1 MSYRPDLRFV
11 VNADASPL
19 GALPSLK
26 TALEAFED
34 STALRANYSLLISA
48 FDFVTALREIALSAY
63 PNGVCR
69 VKAIAPGGYDLMMY
83 PPAERRRVRH
93 SGGDGCEL
101 AVTLPSLGEPILHA
115 YVCFDEDKD
124 VFEARR
130 LHFVVNYWGAHEI
143 VGAVAREMRERFG
156 QSRLASVQWWY
167 QGDHGSE
174 CRNITMQPP
183 PPIHDS
189 FYPWLGEPVASY
201 FARYLDDSASV
212 LFIMGEAGTGKT
224 SLLRHFIY
232 ENQLTALVTYEE
244 KLLNSDEMFVHFL
257 AMGDD
262 AVMIIE
268 DAESLVHVRD
278 EGGGGLMTRF
288 LNVSDGLVHLAKRKI
303 VFTTNQ
309 NDFRGVDP
317 ALIRPGRCFGAIK
330 ARALTHEEACVA
342 AQDAGL
348 PPPEETGRPIVL
360 ADLFN
365 PPQPQSVERIGIGVG
380 R

>member
-11 VNADASPL
+11 VNSEARPL

-26 TALEAFED
+26 TALEASAD
-34 STALRANYSLLISA
+34 STALRADYSLLISA
-48 FDFVTALREIALSAY
+48 FDFVSALRDIALAAHRDAQCSITA
-63 PNGVCR
+63 V
-69 VKAIAPGGYDLMMY
+69 APGGYDVSVH
-83 PPAERRRVRH
+83 A
-93 SGGDGCEL
+93 GGADG
-101 AVTLPSLGEPILHA
+101 AVFHA

-130 LHFVVNYWGAHEI
+130 LHFAVNYWGAHLI
-143 VGAVAREMRERFG
+143 VGAVTRDMRERFG
-156 QSRLASVQWWY
+156 QSRLASVEWWY

-183 PPIHDS
+183 PKVYDS
-189 FYPWLGEPVASY
+189 YYPWLGEPIADY
-201 FARYLDDSASV
+201 FARYLEDSASV
-212 LFIMGEAGTGKT
+212 LFIMGEPGTGKT

-232 ENQLTALVTYEE
+232 EHQLTALVTYEE

-262 AVMIIE
+262 AVMVIE
-268 DAESLVHVRD
+268 DAESLVHARD

-330 ARALTHEEACVA
+330 ARALTYKEACA
-342 AQDAGL
+342 AARDAGL
-348 PPPEETGRPIVL
+348 HQPEDAGKPMVL

-365 PPQPQSVERIGIGVG
+365 ARQARGVERAGFGIG

>member
-1 MSYRPDLRFV
+1 MTYRPALNFV
-11 VNADASPL
+11 VNTDVNPL
-19 GALPSLK
+19 GALPALK

-48 FDFVTALREIALSAY
+48 FDFVTALREIALATY
-63 PNGVCR
+63 PRGLCR
-69 VKAIAPGGYDLMMY
+69 VTAIAPGGYDVVMY
-83 PPAERRRVRH
+83 PAERHARETSPGV
-93 SGGDGCEL
+93 L
-101 AVTLPSLGEPILHA
+101 AVNLPSPRDPVLHA

-130 LHFVVNYWGAHEI
+130 LHFAVNYWGTHEI
-143 VGAVAREMRERFG
+143 VGTVAREMRKRFG
-156 QSRLASVQWWY
+156 QSRLADVEWWY
-167 QGDHGSE
+167 QGDHGSQA
-174 CRNITMQPP
+174 RNITMQPP

-189 FYPWLGEPVASY
+189 YYPWLGEPITSY

-212 LFIMGEAGTGKT
+212 LFIMGEPGTGKT

-330 ARALTHEEACVA
+330 ARALTYEEACA
-342 AQDAGL
+342 AAGDAGL
-348 PPPEETGRPIVL
+348 PQPEDTGKPIIL

-365 PPQPQSVERIGIGVG
+365 ARQAQGVERAGFGIG